1 MLIEA
6 IAKACGHDLDRLGI
20 SVVEVDGAGNF
31 AASIRLFGKD
41 GFGVPLAGLVDE
53 AEAGLVAKAF
63 GVAEAT
69 LGNERFRI
77 ARPDLEGQCLNCL
90 GVPQHV
96 GLLTASVSA
105 VIGICPPAAICV
117 CPRMAI

>member
-1 MLIEA
+1 M
-6 IAKACGHDLDRLGI
+6 
-20 SVVEVDGAGNF
+20 
-31 AASIRLFGKD
+31 
-41 GFGVPLAGLVDE
+41 PLAGLVDE

-69 LGNERFRI
+69 LGLGNERFRI

-117 CPRMAI
+117 RPRMAI